1 LDQEQVE
8 KHQQF
13 KILKIILKIHYF
25 FSFFI
30 NLIFSIDFAILTNI
44 NFWKDLECLIN
55 NCLKIYMIE
64 DVKIDSAANFFSLF
78 THLQSITDQKI
89 ILIFDEFDNIFD
101 IDEKDSFLSALRSL
115 KNDKKKHNITVK

>member
-1 LDQEQVE
+1 VE

-64 DVKIDSAANFFSLF
+64 DVKIDSAAKFFSLF

-101 IDEKDSFLSALRSL
+101 IDEKDNFSALRF
-115 KNDKKKHNITVK
+115 KK